1 MPGSFRIFRQDHI
14 PASNFGCVTHASDPE
29 AAPQRAGVE
38 VVYLPV
44 CRAVA
49 A

>member
-1 MPGSFRIFRQDHI
+1 MPGFFRVSRQDHI
-14 PASNFGCVTHASDPE
+14 PATNFGCVTHASDLKPV
-29 AAPQRAGVE
+29 PQRAGIE

-44 CRAVA
+44 CRALA